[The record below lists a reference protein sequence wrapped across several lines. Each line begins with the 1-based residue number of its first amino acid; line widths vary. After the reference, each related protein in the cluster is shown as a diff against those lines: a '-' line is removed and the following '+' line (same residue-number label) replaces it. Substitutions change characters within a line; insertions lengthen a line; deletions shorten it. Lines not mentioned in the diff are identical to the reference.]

1 MLLHSICIKPLHG
14 LFLAILL
21 FLPQCVMAES
31 VESAVMPGK
40 VIEGHAKYEQECEKC
55 HKRFDKD
62 AQNGLCLD
70 CHKETAADVRSQK
83 GYHGR
88 LKEKVCRE
96 CHTDHKGRNAKIVVF
111 NKSLFKHDETGFVL
125 EDKHSSAKCEGC
137 HKPKTKYRETPSK
150 CDACHRKD
158 DVHKGKLGTDCGKCH
173 DAKDWK
179 KSSFDHEKSDFRLIG
194 GKHADVA
201 CKKCHTNK
209 EYKGAAKE
217 CVGCHRKNDQDKGH
231 KGRYGTK
238 CESCHTDKDWKEI
251 RFNHDRDTHF
261 DLRGKH
267 QPVKCDDCH
276 LPSKGD
282 LYKQKLPVTCVSC
295 HRKDDQAKGHQGSL
309 GEKCESCHNDKSWK
323 SSNFDHDKDTKYPL
337 KGKHR
342 DAKCETCHKGGVT
355 GSAARKKLE
364 STCVGC
370 HRKDDQEKGHK
381 GNYGSKCES
390 CHTEKDWKALTFDHT
405 RDTRYILKDKHQQ
418 TACKACHP
426 PEKALYGQKLEATCI
441 SCHRKVDQEKAHK
454 GDYGSKCESCN
465 TEKDWKKLTFDHTRD
480 TRYILKDKHQQTP
493 CKACHPPGKPLYG
506 QKLETTCIS
515 CHRKDDL
522 HKGQLGLKC
531 ETCHKETRWQDAP
544 YDHAKARFVLTG
556 SHVKLECKKC
566 HETPAFR
573 DTKSTC
579 AGCHQKDDVHKK
591 QLGPKCDDCHNTRT
605 WKSWNFDHDRR
616 TKYKLDGAHLKT
628 GCLDC
633 HRTPVEKT
641 FNVPLTCAGC
651 HSNKDVHDGGFGQQ
665 CERCH
670 VTEDFTKLKPGAAG
684 FTRQ

>member
-1 MLLHSICIKPLHG
+1 
-14 LFLAILL
+14 
-21 FLPQCVMAES
+21 VES
-31 VESAVMPGK
+31 VVMPGK
-40 VIEGHAKYEQECEKC
+40 VIEGHAKYEHECEKC

-62 AQNGLCLD
+62 AQTGLCLD

-88 LKEKVCRE
+88 LKEKECHE

-111 NKSLFKHDETGFVL
+111 NKTLFKHDETGFAL

-150 CDACHRKD
+150 CEACHRKD
-158 DVHKGKLGTDCGKCH
+158 DVHKGKLGLDCGNCH

-194 GKHADVA
+194 GKHADVE
-201 CKKCHTNK
+201 CKKCHTSK

-217 CVGCHRKNDQDKGH
+217 CVGCHRKDDQDKGH
-231 KGRYGTK
+231 KGRYGAK
-238 CESCHTDKDWKEI
+238 CESCHTDKDWKEL

-282 LYKQKLPVTCVSC
+282 LYKQKLPVACVSC

-355 GSAARKKLE
+355 GAAAAKKKLE
-364 STCVGC
+364 VTCVGC
-370 HRKDDQEKGHK
+370 HRKDDQEKAHK
-381 GNYGSKCES
+381 GNYGSKCEA
-390 CHTEKDWKALTFDHT
+390 CHTEKDWKT
-405 RDTRYILKDKHQQ
+405 
-418 TACKACHP
+418 
-426 PEKALYGQKLEATCI
+426 
-441 SCHRKVDQEKAHK
+441 
-454 GDYGSKCESCN
+454 
-465 TEKDWKKLTFDHTRD
+465 LTFDHTRD

-493 CKACHPPGKPLYG
+493 CKACHPSGKPLYG

-522 HKGQLGLKC
+522 HKGQLGAKC

-544 YDHAKARFVLTG
+544 YDHAKARFILTG
-556 SHVKLECKKC
+556 SHAKLECKKC
-566 HETPAFR
+566 HETPAFH
-573 DTKSTC
+573 DAKSTC
-579 AGCHQKDDVHKK
+579 AGCHQKDDTHKK
-591 QLGPKCDDCHNTRT
+591 RLGPKCEDCHNTRT

-651 HSNKDVHDGGFGQQ
+651 HSNKDVHDGGFGQM

-670 VTEDFTKLKPGAAG
+670 VTEDFTKLKEGAAAG
-684 FTRQ
+684 FAR

>member
-1 MLLHSICIKPLHG
+1 MCHG
-14 LFLAILL
+14 GFGRKRGDAR
-21 FLPQCVMAES
+21 Q
-31 VESAVMPGK
+31 GNRRTRQ
-40 VIEGHAKYEQECEKC
+40 YEQECEKC

-88 LKEKVCRE
+88 LKEKACRE

-111 NKSLFKHDETGFVL
+111 NKSLFKHDETGFIL
-125 EDKHSSAKCEGC
+125 EDKHSSVKCEGC
-137 HKPKTKYRETPSK
+137 HKPKTKYRDAPSK

-158 DVHKGKLGTDCGKCH
+158 DVHKGKLGLDCASCH
-173 DAKDWK
+173 NAKDWK

-194 GKHADVA
+194 GKHADVE
-201 CKKCHTNK
+201 CKKCHNNK

-231 KGRYGTK
+231 KGRYGAK

-342 DAKCETCHKGGVT
+342 DAKCDTCHKGGVT
-355 GSAARKKLE
+355 GAAAAKKKLE
-364 STCVGC
+364 VACVGC
-370 HRKDDQEKGHK
+370 HRKDDQEKAHK
-381 GNYGSKCES
+381 GNYGSKCEA
-390 CHTEKDWKALTFDHT
+390 CHTEKDWKT
-405 RDTRYILKDKHQQ
+405 
-418 TACKACHP
+418 
-426 PEKALYGQKLEATCI
+426 
-441 SCHRKVDQEKAHK
+441 
-454 GDYGSKCESCN
+454 
-465 TEKDWKKLTFDHTRD
+465 LTFDHTRD

-493 CKACHPPGKPLYG
+493 CKACHPSGKPLYG

-522 HKGQLGLKC
+522 HKGQLGAKC

-544 YDHAKARFVLTG
+544 YDHAKARFILTG
-556 SHVKLECKKC
+556 SHAKLECKKC
-566 HETPAFR
+566 HETPAFH
-573 DTKSTC
+573 DAKSTC
-579 AGCHQKDDVHKK
+579 AGCHEKDDTHKK
-591 QLGPKCDDCHNTRT
+591 RLGPKCEDCHNTRT

-651 HSNKDVHDGGFGQQ
+651 HSNKDVHDGGFGQM

-670 VTEDFTKLKPGAAG
+670 VTEDFTKLKEGAAAG
-684 FTRQ
+684 FAR